1 VFAAVAQEVARSL
14 DVPLISIV
22 RYGPGRAATQ
32 VGMWG
37 RANPF
42 PVGLTWTLDGTGV
55 AARVADTQRPARVRD
70 YASVPG
76 GIAATLAEQ
85 AGIHAAVGVPIEV
98 EGRLW
103 GVMMAMS
110 TTTTPLAEDV
120 EERLARFTELV
131 ATALANAQARDDR
144 HRLLQEQSALRRVA
158 TTVAAAATPDE
169 VFDLVCRETGD
180 LLGADTVNLAHFTPD
195 GANLT
200 VAGWSR
206 RGVHVPP
213 GTRLPLDGDS
223 INALVRRSGAP
234 GRFDSYDGLPGPM
247 AGRLRALGIRSEVG
261 APVVVAG
268 QVWGA
273 LIAGTDQPV
282 PLPGGTEDRLAQF
295 AELVGTAV
303 ANAADRAEL
312 IGSRARIVAAGDQ
325 ARRRL
330 ARDLH
335 DGAQQR
341 LVNVVMSLQLA
352 QQQRHDPDTLTRLL
366 AAALDNAQGGLAD
379 LRELAAGLHPAVL
392 TTHGL
397 RAAARSVADRCS
409 VPVEVTVPE
418 RRYPPVVEAALY
430 FLIAEALTNVDK
442 HAHASHATVRVR
454 EDGERLV
461 VEIDDDGVGGA
472 SFVGS
477 GLVGLR
483 DRVEALGG
491 TLTVDSQPGRG
502 THLRATVHRR
512 SFEGTGQPER

>member
-1 VFAAVAQEVARSL
+1 
-14 DVPLISIV
+14 
-22 RYGPGRAATQ
+22 
-32 VGMWG
+32 
-37 RANPF
+37 
-42 PVGLTWTLDGTGV
+42 
-55 AARVADTQRPARVRD
+55 
-70 YASVPG
+70 
-76 GIAATLAEQ
+76 
-85 AGIHAAVGVPIEV
+85 
-98 EGRLW
+98 
-103 GVMMAMS
+103 
-110 TTTTPLAEDV
+110 
-120 EERLARFTELV
+120 
-131 ATALANAQARDDR
+131 
-144 HRLLQEQSALRRVA
+144 
-158 TTVAAAATPDE
+158 
-169 VFDLVCRETGD
+169 
-180 LLGADTVNLAHFTPD
+180 
-195 GANLT
+195 
-200 VAGWSR
+200 
-206 RGVHVPP
+206 
-213 GTRLPLDGDS
+213 
-223 INALVRRSGAP
+223 
-234 GRFDSYDGLPGPM
+234 
-247 AGRLRALGIRSEVG
+247 
-261 APVVVAG
+261 VVVAG

-352 QQQRHDPDTLTRLL
+352 QQQGQDPDTLTRLL
-366 AAALDNAQGGLAD
+366 ATALDNARGGLED
-379 LRELAAGLHPAVL
+379 LRDLAAGLHPAVL

-418 RRYPPVVEAALY
+418 RRYPPVVEAAVY

-461 VEIDDDGVGGA
+461 VEVDDDGVGGA
-472 SFVGS
+472 SFGGS

-491 TLTVDSQPGRG
+491 TLTVDSRAGHG
-502 THLRATVHRR
+502 THLHATVHRR
-512 SFEGTGQPER
+512 SIGGPVQPER